1 MGITNAFSSHHC
13 RHYGNYNNTNGK
25 SKTLT
30 SGDLTSFMYQ
40 VARGMD
46 YLTSR
51 GIIHRDLAARNI
63 LIADDHT
70 CKVADFG
77 FARDIVTSK
86 VYERKSEGRLPI
98 R

>member
-1 MGITNAFSSHHC
+1 
-13 RHYGNYNNTNGK
+13 
-25 SKTLT
+25 
-30 SGDLTSFMYQ
+30 MYQ

-63 LIADDHT
+63 LISEDST

-77 FARDIVTSK
+77 FARDIITSK